1 MNFDRQITIAVGGSR
16 TAKKW
21 KPETMMWSELC
32 ARLQVPRRS
41 TETLVAYKAMSKPR
55 QDELKDVGG
64 FVGGTFRGDVRKAG
78 AAIGRDLVA
87 LDLDNIPG
95 GQTED
100 VLRRVS
106 SLGCA
111 YVVYST
117 RKHEAAAPRLR
128 VLLPFS
134 QTIHPDLYEP
144 AARALGYYIGLDF
157 CDPSTFE
164 VNRMMYWPNVCRDS
178 EYVFLV
184 GDAPFVDAVALLGVF
199 YKDWRDMSTWPSIT
213 GEVQP
218 HKLAAKQGDPEEKH
232 GLVGAFC
239 RAYDVPAAIA
249 KFIPDAYVETV
260 TPGRYTYT
268 GGSTAGGAVIY
279 DEGKFLYSHHA
290 TDPCSGRLVNSFDLV
305 RLHLFGDLDDRSSP
319 DTATVKLPSYL
330 RMMEHISGDEA
341 TIEALA
347 QETMAAIDAFA
358 PDEEEDGNSQSQPG
372 VFGPAIALPAD
383 ATVYPSA
390 GSASPAASD
399 AVTGGDVY
407 TDPRAWMKQLQR
419 NPTTG
424 QAVPTIANCQ
434 LILSNDPNVKDK
446 IRYNEFSSRREVF
459 GVLPWARTGSRAWND
474 VDQAGLYSYFEA
486 IYGISKRA
494 SIDCAA
500 DLVAAAHSFD
510 DVKSYL
516 AGLIWDGVP
525 RLDTL
530 FVDYLGV
537 PDTPYARAVTRKSM
551 VAAVAR
557 VRDPGCKYDTMPVI
571 SGPQGIGKSTM
582 LSKLSRGWFT
592 DALRNF
598 EGKDAAEIIQGV
610 WLVEIGELGAMKKAD
625 TDRVKQFL
633 SQRADRF
640 RAAYARYAQECPRR
654 CVFIGTVNED
664 EYLRDQTGN
673 RRFWP
678 LDAYKQAPRLS
689 VFRDLDANVDQIW
702 AEAVARYESGETLF
716 LEAELTQAAMVA
728 QELHRERYLH
738 EDTVVE
744 FLHKRVPHNWST
756 TELDVRMMF
765 WEGYE
770 RMTDEARE
778 KETRPRDRICAREIW
793 VECLG
798 FKLDRMT
805 RIDATQINAVIARMP
820 GWFRSET
827 ALKFGPHGTQKGYQ
841 RKLP

>member
-16 TAKKW
+16 TAKRW

-41 TETLVAYKAMSKPR
+41 TETLAAYKAMSKPR

-87 LDLDNIPG
+87 LDLDNVPA
-95 GQTED
+95 GQTDD

-144 AARALGYYIGLDF
+144 AARALGQYVGLEF

-178 EYVFLV
+178 DYVFVV

-199 YKDWRDMSTWPSIT
+199 YKDWRDVTAWPSVT

-218 HKLAAKQGDPEEKH
+218 HKLAAKQGDPEEKR

-239 RAYDVPAAIA
+239 RAYDVPSAITRW
-249 KFIPDAYVETV
+249 IPDAYEETV
-260 TPGRYTYT
+260 TPGRYTFL
-268 GGSTAGGAVIY
+268 GGSTAGGAVLY
-279 DEGKFLYSHHA
+279 DDGKFLYSHHA
-290 TDPCSGRLVNSFDLV
+290 TDPCSGRLVNAFDLV

-319 DTATVKLPSYL
+319 ETSTTKLPSYL
-330 RMMEHISGDEA
+330 RMTELASGDDA
-341 TIEALA
+341 TVEALA
-347 QETMAAIDAFA
+347 QETMAAIEAFA
-358 PDEEEDGNSQSQPG
+358 PSDDDGDYVPVQPG
-372 VFGPAIALPAD
+372 VFSPTFEIVGPPTVSSLTDSAD
-383 ATVYPSA
+383 
-390 GSASPAASD
+390 PAASD
-399 AVTGGDVY
+399 AVTGGDAY
-407 TDPRAWMKQLQR
+407 ADPRAWMKQLQR
-419 NPTTG
+419 HPTTG
-424 QAVPTIANCQ
+424 QVIATIANCQ
-434 LILSNDPNVKDK
+434 LILFNDANLKDK
-446 IRYNEFSSRREVF
+446 IRYNEFSARREVF
-459 GVLPWARTGSRAWND
+459 GVLPWARTGSRSWND
-474 VDQAGLYSYFEA
+474 VDQAGLYSYFEGVF
-486 IYGISKRA
+486 GISKRA

-500 DLVAAAHSFD
+500 DLVAAAHAFD

-516 AGLIWDGVP
+516 SGLVWDGVP

-530 FVDYLGV
+530 FIDYLGV
-537 PDTPYARAVTRKSM
+537 LDTPYARAVTRKSM

-571 SGPQGIGKSTM
+571 SGPQGIGKSTL

-678 LDAYKQAPRLS
+678 LDAYKTKPRLN
-689 VFRDLDANVDQIW
+689 VFRELDANVDQIW
-702 AEAVARYESGETLF
+702 AEAIARYESGETLF
-716 LEAELTQAAMVA
+716 LEADLSQDAAVA

-738 EDTVVE
+738 EDAVVE
-744 FLHKRVPHNWST
+744 FMHKRVPHSWST
-756 TELDVRMMF
+756 MELDVRMMF
-765 WEGYE
+765 WEGYD
-770 RMTDEARE
+770 RMTEEKRE
-778 KETRPRDRICAREIW
+778 DETRPRDRICAREIW
-793 VECLG
+793 IECLG

-805 RIDATQINAVIARMP
+805 RMDATQINSVIAHMP
-820 GWFRSET
+820 GWERCES
-827 ALKFGPHGTQKGYQ
+827 ALKFGPHGAQKGYQ